1 MSLKAVIIV
10 LVLVVSAAGAGY
22 YVLIGNQPA
31 SQLNGRPSKEVSRE
45 DKFFRTD
52 PDKMADPTAGK
63 RY

>member
-1 MSLKAVIIV
+1 MSLKSIIII
-10 LVLVVSAAGAGY
+10 LVLVISVAGAGY

-31 SQLNGRPSKEVSRE
+31 SQLSGQLTKEVSRE